1 MPHFMFLRQRLM
13 FLRQRHRPS
22 LPTCL
27 FATLLLVAGGNAFAA
42 RCVDDDAGRRV
53 CLEQPA
59 ERIVALSPGATEL
72 LFNAG
77 AGERLVGA
85 VSFSDFPPAAKAL
98 PRVGSYKRLDMEAVL
113 ALKPDLVVAWISGN
127 PETQV
132 QRLEE
137 LGLTVYRSEP
147 LRFAD
152 VADTLER
159 FSVLAGTERTGRA
172 AADHFRDGIAALRHR
187 YADADPVPVFYE
199 VWEEPLMT
207 VNGEHLI
214 SEAIRVCGGVNVFA
228 DLPTLAPR
236 IGKEAVIAK
245 DPEAIVAGGMGEDNP
260 EWLEP
265 WKRFPALTAVQRDNL
280 FFVPPSTLQRPT
292 PQMLEGTR
300 LLCRHLETARARR

>member
-147 LRFAD
+147 LRFA
-152 VADTLER
+152 T
-159 FSVLAGTERTGRA
+159 
-172 AADHFRDGIAALRHR
+172 
-187 YADADPVPVFYE
+187 
-199 VWEEPLMT
+199 W
-207 VNGEHLI
+207 
-214 SEAIRVCGGVNVFA
+214 
-228 DLPTLAPR
+228 
-236 IGKEAVIAK
+236 
-245 DPEAIVAGGMGEDNP
+245 
-260 EWLEP
+260 
-265 WKRFPALTAVQRDNL
+265 
-280 FFVPPSTLQRPT
+280 PT
-292 PQMLEGTR
+292 PWSVFPCWPAPNGPAAPPPTIFATASPPCATVTPTPIRCRCSTR
-300 LLCRHLETARARR
+300 SGKSR

>member
-1 MPHFMFLRQRLM
+1 MPHFMLHRL
-13 FLRQRHRPS
+13 RHRRV
-22 LPTCL
+22 LPP
-27 FATLLLVAGGNAFAA
+27 LLCAALWLAASGGALAD
-42 RCVDDDAGRRV
+42 RCVDDDAGRRL

-59 ERIVALSPGATEL
+59 QRIVALSPGATEL
-72 LFNAG
+72 LFEAG
-77 AGERLVGA
+77 AGEHLVGA

-98 PRVGSYKRLDMEAVL
+98 PRVGSYKRLDMEAIL

-127 PETQV
+127 PATQV
-132 QRLEE
+132 EQLET
-137 LGLTVYRSEP
+137 LGLNVYRSEP

-152 VADTLER
+152 VGDTLER
-159 FSVLAGTERTGRA
+159 LSVLAGTERTGRA
-172 AADHFRDGIAALRHR
+172 AANRFRDGIADLRRRH
-187 YADADPVPVFYE
+187 ADAAPVTVFYE

-228 DLPTLAPR
+228 DQANLAPR

-260 EWLEP
+260 QWLEP

-292 PQMLEGTR
+292 SQMLEGTR
-300 LLCRHLETARARR
+300 LLCRHLETARGRR